1 MPLLNAAVA
10 MLALLVATLGVPH
23 VPCVTVNVLVVD
35 GYVIVP
41 LVGLILPL
49 QVALDTLYVNWCFE
63 LL

>member
-1 MPLLNAAVA
+1 MPLLNDAVA
-10 MLALLVATLGVPH
+10 IFALLVATLGAPH
-23 VPCVTVNVLVVD
+23 VPCVTVNVVVVD

-49 QVALDTLYVNWCFE
+49 QFALDTLYVNWCFE

>member
-1 MPLLNAAVA
+1 MPVVPLNATVA
-10 MLALLVATLGVPH
+10 ILVFADDTLGVPH

-49 QVALDTLYVNWCFE
+49 QFALDTLYVNWCFD
-63 LL
+63 